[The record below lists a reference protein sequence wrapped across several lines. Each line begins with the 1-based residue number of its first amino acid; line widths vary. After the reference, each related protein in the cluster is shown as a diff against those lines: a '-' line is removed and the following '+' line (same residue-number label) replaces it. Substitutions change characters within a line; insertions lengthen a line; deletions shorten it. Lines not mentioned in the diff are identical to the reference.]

1 MEQENVII
9 ELKEMS
15 KSFKVK
21 NGVVHALDKID
32 LKINRGEIFGIIGM
46 SGAEKSTSIY
56 LKDRQK
62 DK

>member
-32 LKINRGEIFGIIGM
+32 LKCH
-46 SGAEKSTSIY
+46 TSRS
-56 LKDRQK
+56 LALVPALF
-62 DK
+62 